1 MPDSNKN
8 KFSKNIILNDKNSVK
23 KNVELYLAKYS
34 SIAKLEMIRYK
45 IPASITLAQGIL
57 ESGIGEGKLA
67 IEANNHF
74 GIKCHKKWKGEKIFH
89 DDDEKGEC
97 FRKYNNVSESF
108 RDHSLFLTSRPRYD
122 FLFKLN
128 INNYK
133 AWAKGL
139 KKAGYATDTKYP
151 QKLISLIERYNLYKY
166 DKKSYNNFGND
177 FISKKRDKK
186 HYVKSGDT
194 LYSISKK
201 YQISLEELV
210 EKNNIVLSGKGTESI
225 SRDHATIEYN
235 KDQES
240 WTLVDHSSNGTK
252 VCDSIVSE
260 SAHTISDG
268 DTISFGKSN
277 EEIKISFED
286 SNSDQDDKK
295 LDSGIHRKTPS
306 ITKIMPFSKDG
317 FMSDLFSQPFF
328 IPGLATILTG
338 IILFML
344 PEMAFKY
351 EDAMYLSLYQ
361 LVLGS
366 YFGLMMIFFITNV
379 TRVVLP
385 IWLLIGSV
393 FFTILLMEKMGIK
406 QDELY
411 SRHAN
416 LE

>member
-177 FISKKRDKK
+177 FISKKRNKK

-210 EKNNIVLSGKGTESI
+210 EKNNIIDNIIFVG
-225 SRDHATIEYN
+225 
-235 KDQES
+235 QE
-240 WTLVDHSSNGTK
+240 L
-252 VCDSIVSE
+252 I
-260 SAHTISDG
+260 IP
-268 DTISFGKSN
+268 IKS
-277 EEIKISFED
+277 
-286 SNSDQDDKK
+286 K
-295 LDSGIHRKTPS
+295 LK
-306 ITKIMPFSKDG
+306 
-317 FMSDLFSQPFF
+317 
-328 IPGLATILTG
+328 
-338 IILFML
+338 
-344 PEMAFKY
+344 
-351 EDAMYLSLYQ
+351 
-361 LVLGS
+361 
-366 YFGLMMIFFITNV
+366 
-379 TRVVLP
+379 
-385 IWLLIGSV
+385 
-393 FFTILLMEKMGIK
+393 
-406 QDELY
+406 
-411 SRHAN
+411 
-416 LE
+416 